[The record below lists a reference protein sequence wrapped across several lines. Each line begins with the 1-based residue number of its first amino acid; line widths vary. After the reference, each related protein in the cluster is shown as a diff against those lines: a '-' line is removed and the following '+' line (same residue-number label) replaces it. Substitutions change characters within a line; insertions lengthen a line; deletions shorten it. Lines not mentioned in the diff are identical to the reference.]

1 MKTKLPSVYEY
12 NNFRK
17 YLSDYQNARQ
27 AHDPGFS
34 KSSLSRILG
43 LPNTRSFFTD
53 VLKGKK
59 VSSAFIERFVRVLE
73 LTKDEARFFR
83 VLIMFNQAE
92 SAEERELYFD
102 QLISLNKTPKRVME
116 KNIYSYYKN
125 WYNGVI
131 RALLH
136 IYDFSDNYSDLAR
149 KIYPEISVRQVKEAI
164 VLLEKLGLIAKN
176 QRGFYKPTER
186 SITTPNYVKDE
197 LIKQY
202 QLSCLEMAKQSLV
215 KSTSMPQTI
224 STNVISVSDGAYK
237 RIEKKIEKFRS
248 EIRSLVH
255 KDEKP
260 ATRVYQLDIALF
272 PNSK

>member
-34 KSSLSRILG
+34 KSALSRILG

-59 VSSAFIERFVRVLE
+59 VSGAFIERFIKVLE

-116 KNIYSYYKN
+116 KKHLF
-125 WYNGVI
+125 
-131 RALLH
+131 LL
-136 IYDFSDNYSDLAR
+136 
-149 KIYPEISVRQVKEAI
+149 
-164 VLLEKLGLIAKN
+164 
-176 QRGFYKPTER
+176 
-186 SITTPNYVKDE
+186 
-197 LIKQY
+197 
-202 QLSCLEMAKQSLV
+202 
-215 KSTSMPQTI
+215 
-224 STNVISVSDGAYK
+224 
-237 RIEKKIEKFRS
+237 
-248 EIRSLVH
+248 
-255 KDEKP
+255 
-260 ATRVYQLDIALF
+260 
-272 PNSK
+272 

>member
-1 MKTKLPSVYEY
+1 MKTKLPVVYEY

-17 YLSDYQNARQ
+17 YLSDFQSARQ
-27 AHDPGFS
+27 AYDPSFS

-59 VSSAFIERFVRVLE
+59 VSGVFIERFVRVLE

-83 VLIMFNQAE
+83 VLVMFNQAE
-92 SAEERELYFD
+92 SVEERELYFD
-102 QLISLNKTPKRVME
+102 QLISLNRTPKRVME
-116 KNIYSYYKN
+116 KNTYSYYKN

-136 IYDFSDNYSDLAR
+136 IYDFEDTYSELAR
-149 KIYPEISVRQVKEAI
+149 KVFPSISVKQAKEAI
-164 VLLEKLGLIAKN
+164 TLLQKLKLIAKN
-176 QRGFYKPTER
+176 SNGFYKPTEK
-186 SITTPNYVKDE
+186 SLTTPNFVNDE
-197 LIKQY
+197 LVKQF
-202 QLSCLEMAKQSLV
+202 QISCLEMAKQSLV
-215 KSTSMPQTI
+215 KSGSKPQTI
-224 STNVISVSDGAYK
+224 STNIIGVSDEAYK

-260 ATRVYQLDIALF
+260 ATRVYQMDIALF
-272 PNSK
+272 PNSR